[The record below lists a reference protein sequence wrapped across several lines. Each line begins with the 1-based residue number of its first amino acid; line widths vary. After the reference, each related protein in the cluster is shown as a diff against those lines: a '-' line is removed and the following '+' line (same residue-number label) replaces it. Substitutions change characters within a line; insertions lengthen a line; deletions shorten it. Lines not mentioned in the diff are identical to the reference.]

1 MIVLENVFLL
11 EVPPIFAKLGSLCPP
26 FANAHPPQRHKC
38 RLRWTSGLPALTQ
51 QAPSPKRGGRF
62 FYSKNMIIC
71 YNQTEKQKVIWG
83 VGADESA
90 LFPVDL

>member
-1 MIVLENVFLL
+1 M
-11 EVPPIFAKLGSLCPP
+11 PPAVDFGAPS
-26 FANAHPPQRHKC
+26 ANAKR
-38 RLRWTSGLPALTQ
+38 S
-51 QAPSPKRGGRF
+51 SPKWGGRF
-62 FYSKNMIIC
+62 FNSKNMIIC